1 MEHSTILAKFG
12 FKDWVIHAVTTSLTD
27 IETLLPIQFDIST
40 NLLKQNNFLI
50 QAQAG
55 TGKTTG
61 YIVGATNTI
70 DISLERP
77 QVVIIAPNQ
86 GHLNQ
91 ISSMISSFIQ
101 NIPGLK
107 FTTIEKRHLEGDWEE
122 LVTSQIILTYPGK
135 LLYMLEK
142 DIKIFEHVNKVIID
156 EAEDLVKDFADI
168 FEKIIEIFNQTPTQ
182 KNWGFITPYIES
194 QSLELINRLITDLV
208 VIKYT

>member
-12 FKDWVIHAVTTSLTD
+12 FKDWVIHAITTSLTD
-27 IETLLPIQFDIST
+27 VETLLPIQFDIST

-50 QAQAG
+50 QARAG

-70 DISLERP
+70 DVSLERP

-91 ISSMISSFIQ
+91 ISSMISNFIQ

-107 FTTIEKRHLEGDWEE
+107 FTTIEKKHLEGDWEE

-168 FEKIIEIFNQTPTQ
+168 FEKIIGIFNQTPTQ
-182 KNWGFITPYIES
+182 KNWGIITPHIES
-194 QSLELINRLITDLV
+194 HDLELINRLITDLV